1 MKKTACIYT
10 SNTGV
15 GLVADVDLLQ
25 DLLHEYYD
33 VDVLFFNWKNEQ
45 VYTTSESTKYD
56 LGIFLQEIEPAFFER
71 AKHNVFLPNEE
82 WLNETKINSIREFDK
97 VICKSTFSQQLLSP
111 YNNNVVN
118 SGFISRDKFD
128 PNIQRK
134 DTFLH
139 LGLSL
144 IHISE
149 PTRPLYI

>member
-56 LGIFLQEIEPAFFER
+56 LGTVSYTHLT
-71 AKHNVFLPNEE
+71 LP
-82 WLNETKINSIREFDK
+82 TKRI
-97 VICKSTFSQQLLSP
+97 V
-111 YNNNVVN
+111 
-118 SGFISRDKFD
+118 
-128 PNIQRK
+128 
-134 DTFLH
+134 
-139 LGLSL
+139 
-144 IHISE
+144 
-149 PTRPLYI
+149 